1 MKFFLFSINMD
12 WRCDGF
18 VDCIDL
24 SDEIDCSMIK
34 TDESYMK
41 DLPPPPALKPTC
53 NRSKLMIS
61 ALLLGGY
68 CS

>member
-1 MKFFLFSINMD
+1 MD

-41 DLPPPPALKPTC
+41 DLPPPPLKPTC
-53 NRSKLMIS
+53 NQSKLMIS
-61 ALLLGGY
+61 TFY
-68 CS
+68 VI